1 MERGIRNTMPRIVAA
16 TAFGAVVALSACKKN
31 DNAAADST
39 AMATPADTTMPMTPA
54 PAASTAPAMT
64 DAGIVAMV
72 VAANQ
77 GEIAAGKM
85 AQSKASN
92 ADVKAFGRMM
102 VTDHGKM
109 LSEGNALAKR
119 LNITPDTAAADSIM
133 TANKTMADMLTAA
146 PKGATFDTA
155 YVNGQV
161 MGHENT
167 LAMLKTAADQAQNA
181 DLKKMLTDAQTPVQR
196 HLDRIKDIQG
206 KMQ

>member
-1 MERGIRNTMPRIVAA
+1 
-16 TAFGAVVALSACKKN
+16 
-31 DNAAADST
+31 
-39 AMATPADTTMPMTPA
+39 
-54 PAASTAPAMT
+54 MT

-72 VAANQ
+72 AAANQ
-77 GEIAAGKM
+77 GEIDAGKM
-85 AQSKASN
+85 AGSKASN

-109 LSEGNALAKR
+109 LSQGNALAKR

-133 TANKTMADMLTAA
+133 AANKMMADMLTATST
-146 PKGATFDTA
+146 GTTFDTA

-167 LAMLKTAADQAQNA
+167 LSMLKNAADRAQNA
-181 DLKKMLTDAQTPVQR
+181 DLKKMLTDAQEPVEQ

-206 KMQ
+206 KMK